1 MKFEKK
7 GIFLSLHKYRVIV
20 IGMVV
25 LTISTMVSLAVKDN
39 YLSSYTFSP
48 EAVQQ
53 ASQKTEPVQPKSTKP
68 KSLAAVEVLPEAKW
82 VDSTFKTMSLDQ
94 KIGQFF
100 MVAAYSNKDE
110 RHYQQINN
118 LVTQHHIGGIVF
130 FQGGPYRQ
138 AVLTNRWQSV
148 STIPLLIGID
158 GEWGL
163 GMRLDSTVSFPKQM
177 ILGAVQDNNLIYQ
190 MGVEVAKHCKRMGIH
205 VNFAP
210 VVDINSN
217 PDNPVIGIRS
227 FGEDK
232 INVAA
237 KSSAYMKGM
246 QHNHIITAAK
256 HFPGHGDTGTDSHF
270 DLPVLTHTYETL
282 FETDLFPYRKLI
294 TDSLMGVMSGHL
306 HIPVIDDTPNIP
318 GSLSPKVVNGLLRE
332 QLGFRG
338 IVFTDAMN
346 MQGVLKSGK
355 ASEINLR
362 ALTAGNDIL
371 VFAQSI
377 PETVTLIKEALKKK
391 TITEKFI
398 NEKVKRILKAKYWAG
413 LHALQPVEL
422 NNLYEDLNPA
432 SSQNLIRNLNEAA
445 VTVVKNENNLLPF
458 QDQDLA
464 GTTTVTIGGG
474 TQSPFQKMLTSYYGP
489 MSHHVFAASDINA
502 TDVSNMISYLK
513 PYSTVIV
520 AVHNIS
526 SRANRNYGVNE
537 SVIDFINQL
546 KSSGKN
552 TVLCIFGTPYSL
564 RVLPVTDAV
573 ICANEDNSYTQQITS
588 QVIMGALNSRGKI
601 PVSAPG
607 IKAGFGIETVAMGK
621 ISFGIPESV
630 GMRTSS
636 LERISDVVQDAISQQ
651 VFPGCQ
657 VLVARKGKIVYERNF
672 GTLAYNDSERV
683 SSETIYDLA
692 SVSKVT
698 STLQGIMLLYEK
710 GLVSLNEKASTYLP
724 ELKKT
729 NKQNI
734 TIRDLLIHR
743 SGMLAYYPK
752 LWKNTMTAGGGLMQE
767 YYSAVPDDEYS
778 LQVAPRLFANNTMP
792 DSVWKWIVESP
803 LKGKPNKTGQY
814 GFLYSDLGFVVLQ
827 KVIERVTNQTLDS
840 YVSEQLYR
848 PLHLPALAY
857 NPLHILPAERIAPT
871 ENDHSYRGQLLRGT
885 VHDPMAA
892 MLGGIA
898 GHAGLF
904 GNARSLTILLQLQL
918 WKGKYAGKDYF
929 KQSTIEEFTKLASS
943 SGSRALGWIKAR
955 QDVQSNVVSPNA
967 SPASFGH
974 TGFTGN
980 VVWVDPSQDLIFVF
994 LSNRV
999 YPDSGNNKLNSHKTR
1014 RKIHDIIYQSIEEVI

>member
-1 MKFEKK
+1 MKFKKK
-7 GIFLSLHKYRVIV
+7 GILLSLHQYRVIV
-20 IGMVV
+20 VGIVV
-25 LTISTMVSLAVKDN
+25 LTISTMVALAVKNN
-39 YLSSYTFSP
+39 YLSSSSFTLVADEP
-48 EAVQQ
+48 EQP
-53 ASQKTEPVQPKSTKP
+53 KPEPVRPKVA
-68 KSLAAVEVLPEAKW
+68 KSKTITGIEVLPEAKW

-118 LVTQHHIGGIVF
+118 LITKHQIGGVVF

-138 AVLTNRWQSV
+138 AVLTNRWQNA

-190 MGVEVAKHCKRMGIH
+190 MGVEVAKHCKRLGIH

-237 KSSAYMKGM
+237 KSAAYMKGM

-294 TDSLMGVMSGHL
+294 SDSLRGVMSGHL

-332 QLGFRG
+332 KLGFRG

-362 ALTAGNDIL
+362 ALMAGNDIL

-398 NEKVKRILKAKYWAG
+398 NEKVKRILRAKYWAG
-413 LHALQPVEL
+413 LHELRPVEL
-422 NNLYEDLNPA
+422 SNLYEDLNPA

-445 VTVVKNENNLLPF
+445 VTVVRNENSLLPF

-489 MSHHVFAASDINA
+489 MPHHVFAASDINA

-513 PYSTVIV
+513 PYSTVII

-526 SRANRNYGVNE
+526 NRASRNYGISEPVL
-537 SVIDFINQL
+537 DFINQL

-552 TVLCIFGTPYSL
+552 TILCVFGTPYSL
-564 RVLPVTDAV
+564 RIFPATDAV
-573 ICANEDNSYTQQITS
+573 ICANEDKNYSQQIAA
-588 QVIMGALNSRGKI
+588 QIIMGALNSKGRI

-607 IKAGFGIETVAMGK
+607 IEVGFGIETIAMGK

-636 LERISDVVQDAISQQ
+636 LERISDVVQEAISEQ

-672 GTLAYNDSERV
+672 GSLAYNDAEKV

-698 STLQGIMLLYEK
+698 ATTQGIMLLYEK

-729 NKQNI
+729 NKQHI

-752 LWKNTMTAGGGLMQE
+752 LWKNTMTDGGGLMQE
-767 YYSAVPDDEYS
+767 YYSAVPDENYS
-778 LQVAPRLFANNTMP
+778 LQVAPKLFANNAMP
-792 DSVWKWIVESP
+792 DSVWKWIIESP
-803 LKGKPNKTGQY
+803 LRGKPNKAGQY

-827 KVIERVTNQTLDS
+827 KVIEKVTNQTLDAFIR
-840 YVSEQLYR
+840 EQLYR
-848 PLHLPALAY
+848 PLHLPALVY

-892 MLGGIA
+892 MLGGVA

-904 GNARSLTILLQLQL
+904 GNARSLAILLQLQL
-918 WKGKYAGKDYF
+918 WNGKYAGKDYF
-929 KQSTIEEFTKLASS
+929 KPSTIEEFTKLASS
-943 SGSRALGWIKAR
+943 SGSRALGWVKAR
-955 QDVQSNVVSPNA
+955 QDLQSNVVSPNA
-967 SPASFGH
+967 SLASFGH

-980 VVWVDPSQDLIFVF
+980 VVWVDPSQELIFIF

-999 YPDSGNNKLNSHKTR
+999 YPDSRNNKLNSHRTR
-1014 RKIHDIIYQSIEEVI
+1014 RKIHDIIYQSIEGVI